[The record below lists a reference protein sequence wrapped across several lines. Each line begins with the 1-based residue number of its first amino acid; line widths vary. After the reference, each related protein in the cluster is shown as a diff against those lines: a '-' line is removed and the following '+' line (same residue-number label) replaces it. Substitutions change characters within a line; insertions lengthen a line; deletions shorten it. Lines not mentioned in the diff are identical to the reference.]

1 MYFISFNNGDDVERK
16 SSILQKYIY
25 FNFYLNFIISCFIP
39 TNTGEV
45 YQQAIIIELSTRW
58 VGATKGVSIIREKT
72 HRSGR

>member
-25 FNFYLNFIISCFIP
+25 FNFVISCFIP
-39 TNTGEV
+39 TSIGEV

-58 VGATKGVSIIREKT
+58 VGTANGVWIIREK
-72 HRSGR
+72 RSGR